1 MTQAIQEKPSLRLIK
16 EGYQTEIHVCGYLR
30 TKKKKK
36 IEKFEKSRPVFE
48 LCE

>member
-30 TKKKKK
+30 TKKKREKNRK
-36 IEKFEKSRPVFE
+36 I
-48 LCE
+48 